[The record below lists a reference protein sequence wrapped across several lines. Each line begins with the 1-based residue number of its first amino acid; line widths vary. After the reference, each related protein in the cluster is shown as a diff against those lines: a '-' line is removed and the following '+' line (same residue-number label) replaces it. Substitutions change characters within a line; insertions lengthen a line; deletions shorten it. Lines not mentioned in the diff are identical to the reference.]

1 MSRQH
6 PHKINVVNRPEA
18 QVDPEMVG
26 AMAYQ
31 FWLQRGCP
39 IGSDQEDWYR
49 AEAELKDQTPANQRA
64 A

>member
-6 PHKINVVNRPEA
+6 THKINVVNRPEA
-18 QVDPEMVG
+18 QVDPEIVG

-49 AEAELKDQTPANQRA
+49 AEAELREMNRADPRA

>member
-6 PHKINVVNRPEA
+6 ANRINMVNRSET
-18 QVDPEMVG
+18 QVDPDMVE

-49 AEAELKDQTPANQRA
+49 AEAELREMNRADPRA

>member
-6 PHKINVVNRPEA
+6 THKINVVNRPEP

-49 AEAELKDQTPANQRA
+49 AEAELREMNRADPRA

>member
-1 MSRQH
+1 MSRQ
-6 PHKINVVNRPEA
+6 PTHKINLVNRSKAPVDAEA
-18 QVDPEMVG
+18 VE

-31 FWLQRGCP
+31 LWLQRGCP

-49 AEAELKDQTPANQRA
+49 AEAELRDKNPRA

>member
-6 PHKINVVNRPEA
+6 PREINMGNRSET
-18 QVDPEMVG
+18 QVDPDMVK

-31 FWLQRGCP
+31 FWLQRECP

-49 AEAELKDQTPANQRA
+49 AEAELKDKNPANQQA

>member
-1 MSRQH
+1 MSRQST
-6 PHKINVVNRPEA
+6 HKINMVNRSEA
-18 QVDPEMVG
+18 PVDPEAVE

-31 FWLQRGCP
+31 LWLQRGCP

-49 AEAELKDQTPANQRA
+49 AEAELRDMNRADPRA

>member
-1 MSRQH
+1 MSRQ
-6 PHKINVVNRPEA
+6 PTHKINMVNRSEATVNPET
-18 QVDPEMVG
+18 VE

-49 AEAELKDQTPANQRA
+49 AESELKDRNQTNPRA